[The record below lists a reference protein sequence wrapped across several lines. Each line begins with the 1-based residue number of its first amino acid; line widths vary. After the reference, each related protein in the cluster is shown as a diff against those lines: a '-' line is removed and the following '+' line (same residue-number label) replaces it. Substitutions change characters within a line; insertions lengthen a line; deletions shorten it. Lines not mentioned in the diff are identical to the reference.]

1 MNSFFPYKKQF
12 IQAILFSGLFIAP
25 SYAEQ
30 CDINLNYGVV
40 IDPDHVRIIDKDKT
54 TLQINGNDQLF
65 VNGKEVNLTNK
76 QKELVTRY
84 TMGIREQIPS
94 IVSIA
99 IEGVDIGFK
108 AVNKVVS
115 GITGE
120 NSASHQKLQKHFDEL
135 QWRLRKRFNHSDQS
149 FYIAPQGFDDFE
161 QIFINEFEQE
171 IEAIITDSLGTILVA
186 VGEAI
191 NNKDSQNSEQRAKPF
206 DERMASI
213 GEELE
218 LEVGGKIDALKSKAE
233 MFCTKLAELDD
244 IEDQLNQEVKELR
257 QYNLIQRH

>member
-25 SYAEQ
+25 SHAEQ
-30 CDINLNYGVV
+30 CDINLNYGIV
-40 IDPDHVRIIDKDKT
+40 IDPGHVRIIDEDKT
-54 TLQINGNDQLF
+54 YLQINGNDQLF
-65 VNGKEVNLTNK
+65 VNGKEITLTNK

-84 TMGIREQIPS
+84 TLGIREQIPS

-108 AVNKVVS
+108 AVNKVIS

-135 QWRLRKRFNHSDQS
+135 QWRLRKRFNQSDES
-149 FYIAPQGFDDFE
+149 FYIAPQGFDDLE
-161 QIFINEFEQE
+161 QIFADEFEQE
-171 IEAIITDSLGTILVA
+171 IEAIVTESLGTILIA

-191 NNKDSQNSEQRAKPF
+191 TNSNSKNNEQPESPF
-206 DERMASI
+206 KERMASI
-213 GEELE
+213 AEEFE
-218 LEVGGKIDALKSKAE
+218 LEVGDKIDALKSKAE
-233 MFCTKLAELDD
+233 NFCTKLAELDD
-244 IEDQLNQEVKELR
+244 IENQLNREVKALSL
-257 QYNLIQRH
+257 YNLIQRH